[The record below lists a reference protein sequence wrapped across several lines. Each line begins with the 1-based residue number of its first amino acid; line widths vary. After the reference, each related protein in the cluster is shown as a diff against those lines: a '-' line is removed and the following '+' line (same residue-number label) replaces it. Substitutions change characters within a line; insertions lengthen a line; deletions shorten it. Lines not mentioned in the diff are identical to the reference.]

1 MILRGRMIM
10 YKNWGMSAY
19 YKKIL
24 KIFHIIFVASMF
36 GGLVSILNILI
47 VKENYHMMIEN
58 IFVVDLSI
66 LKIFTWGVN
75 YAFFALMLTSFI
87 FGLFTEWGFVK
98 HRWIIFKWIVVLI
111 MFAVTWFGLGPAING
126 MTSIADAGL
135 NNSTMSRDYLNFQ
148 QKAVVFTIIEGVAMV
163 LIILIS
169 VLKPWGVRK
178 IKRQVK
184 QKTVVM
190 ILLPIIIIC
199 IGFVAINAM
208 TLNKIRNIHIENIDL
223 TKVNDGVYQGEAKA
237 GNYTYKVKVKVDNHK
252 IVNINGV
259 DNRKSPY
266 VTYAEGVFTKIVK
279 QQKVDVDAVT
289 GATTTSK
296 AFMKAV
302 ENALSK

>member
-1 MILRGRMIM
+1 MFMD
-10 YKNWGMSAY
+10 KNWVMSSY

-24 KIFHIIFVASMF
+24 KVFHIILASSMF
-36 GGLVSILNILI
+36 GGLVSILIILT
-47 VKENYHMMIEN
+47 VKQNYHRIGEN
-58 IFVVDLSI
+58 IFAVDLII

-75 YAFFALMLTSFI
+75 YAFFALMLTSFL
-87 FGLFTEWGFVK
+87 FGLFTEWRFVK
-98 HRWIIFKWIVVLI
+98 HRWIIFKWILVLI

-126 MTSIADAGL
+126 MASIADAGL
-135 NNSTMSRDYLNFQ
+135 NNSTLSRDYFNFQ
-148 QKAVVFTIIEGVAMV
+148 QKAIVFTIIEGVAIV

-169 VLKPWGVRK
+169 VLKPWGVRN

-190 ILLPIIIIC
+190 ILLPIIVIC
-199 IGFVAINAM
+199 IGFVTINAM
-208 TLNKIRNIHIENIDL
+208 TLNKIRKIHIENIGL
-223 TKVNDGVYQGEAKA
+223 TKVNDGIYQGEAKA
-237 GNYTYKVKVKVDNHK
+237 GSYTYKVKVKVDNHK

-296 AFMKAV
+296 AFMKAT

>member
-1 MILRGRMIM
+1 MFMD
-10 YKNWGMSAY
+10 KNWVMSSY

-24 KIFHIIFVASMF
+24 KVFHIILASSMF
-36 GGLVSILNILI
+36 GGLVSILIILT
-47 VKENYHMMIEN
+47 VKQNYHRMGEN
-58 IFVVDLSI
+58 IFEVDLSI

-75 YAFFALMLTSFI
+75 YAFLALMLTSFL
-87 FGLFTEWGFVK
+87 FGLFTEWRFVK
-98 HRWIIFKWIVVLI
+98 HRWIIFKWIVILI

-135 NNSTMSRDYLNFQ
+135 NNSTLSKDYLNFQ
-148 QKAVVFTIIEGVAMV
+148 QKAIVFTIIEGVAIV

-169 VLKPWGVRK
+169 VLKPWGVRN
-178 IKRQVK
+178 IKQQVK

-190 ILLPIIIIC
+190 ILLPIIVIC

-223 TKVNDGVYQGEAKA
+223 TKVNDGIYQGEAKA
-237 GNYTYKVKVKVDNHK
+237 GSYTYKLKIKVENHK
-252 IVNINGV
+252 IINISGV

-279 QQKVDVDAVT
+279 QQKVDVDAVS

-296 AFMKAV
+296 AFMKAA